1 MQGRRETERFVYLST
16 GLLPI
21 WLPPAWTGPGGPQE
35 AGAPSVND
43 RGPSTYI
50 VFHCFPMC
58 VSIEGGAAGFGL
70 TPRGCWCCRLRLNC
84 CTTVPTQDLDV

>member
-1 MQGRRETERFVYLST
+1 MREAVQGRRETERFVYLST

-35 AGAPSVND
+35 AGTPSVND

-50 VFHCFPMC
+50 VFHCFPC
-58 VSIEGGAAGFGL
+58 ALALKVEQQGL
-70 TPRGCWCCRLRLNC
+70 
-84 CTTVPTQDLDV
+84 D